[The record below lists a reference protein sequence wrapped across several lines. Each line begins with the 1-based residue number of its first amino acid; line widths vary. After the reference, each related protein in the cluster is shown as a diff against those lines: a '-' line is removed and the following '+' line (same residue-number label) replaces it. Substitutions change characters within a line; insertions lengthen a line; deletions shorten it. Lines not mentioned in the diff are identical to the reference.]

1 MWRQKSATPDSDQ
14 SPVLYV
20 RNPDDPLP
28 VPPAYQNASFYMFRP
43 KLSAPSL
50 PRSAKSSAKSSKHT
64 RKQEEE
70 AHAKVVPPKHKRE
83 FEQFHSE
90 NGVRTIMGGI
100 GPVKRGTGI

>member
-43 KLSAPSL
+43 KLSAPSP